1 MTGRGGATQGTAEP
15 THECA
20 VGMPNDEPQH
30 TQEAKTQDSTDGT
43 DKQPAAAVAAT
54 PKESPKE
61 RRHDDPDATQELI
74 ESDAHGPLQP
84 ISSPVS
90 NDDQQ
95 SPKDAPAVTV
105 AKTAPTI
112 QSVAEK
118 KTKKDK
124 DKSVKDDSTQRV
136 GVINASKRAQQPRTT
151 PSKVLTRLE
160 CGLTRSVRSAKF
172 DTQGAESK
180 PLKEEKPEKR
190 ANCTSQAEKKREKL
204 APTTTGGQTVTVGQT
219 ATGGGTRRRQA
230 HRPTESDRG
239 GTTQTLVGSES
250 KKPGDTRSNKT
261 GDQMDYYHRKK
272 KKQLE
277 KCKLILTRNKQL
289 VEIASQRGE
298 LIDRA
303 IEDEQFFHGYVYR
316 GDLERMIKED
326 GEFLVRKSDF
336 NGQEVYVI
344 SVMAQG
350 EIQHLVI
357 KQTNTK
363 KLYWV
368 MNYAFKTVIELIDYH
383 YRNNEPVDETSIY
396 IRIPVFRQDWQF
408 SHEQIETAQ
417 QLGKGNFGTVH
428 SGYLKRHPFDPPVKV
443 AIKTLTLV
451 KDDEHEESEMTASD
465 KNEFLREAYLMLAV
479 DHPNLVK
486 LFGLAATRM
495 PIQIVME
502 LCDETLLGKCKAHHY
517 AFDFGIKDGLMSVA
531 DKGRYVLDA
540 ARGLEYLHS
549 CFIIHR

>member
-1 MTGRGGATQGTAEP
+1 ATAMTGRGGATQGTAEP

-151 PSKVLTRLE
+151 PSK
-160 CGLTRSVRSAKF
+160 
-172 DTQGAESK
+172 GAESK

-408 SHEQIETAQ
+408 SHEQVCDIW
-417 QLGKGNFGTVH
+417 
-428 SGYLKRHPFDPPVKV
+428 S
-443 AIKTLTLV
+443 II
-451 KDDEHEESEMTASD
+451 SD
-465 KNEFLREAYLMLAV
+465 HWSSSDRNG
-479 DHPNLVK
+479 P
-486 LFGLAATRM
+486 
-495 PIQIVME
+495 
-502 LCDETLLGKCKAHHY
+502 
-517 AFDFGIKDGLMSVA
+517 
-531 DKGRYVLDA
+531 A
-540 ARGLEYLHS
+540 ARQGQLW
-549 CFIIHR
+549 HRALWIPQASSVRSAGQSGDQDTHPCEGR